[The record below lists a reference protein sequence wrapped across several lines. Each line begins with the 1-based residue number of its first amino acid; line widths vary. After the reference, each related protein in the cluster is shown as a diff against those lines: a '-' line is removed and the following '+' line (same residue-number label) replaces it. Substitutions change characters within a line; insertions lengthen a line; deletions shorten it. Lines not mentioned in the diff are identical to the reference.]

1 MHIGDCRV
9 VTFIFNNK
17 SVNSSIILRE
27 SNTPGL
33 HPFREMEANI
43 NVIRSRYTF
52 AIAEKPEENL
62 RVANYNPL
70 KLPNKIKVSS
80 NTGTLDYIY
89 DANGNKLAVKQGGT
103 MKNVYCGDF
112 VYNTSLAV
120 DYILT
125 PNGQLTRNP
134 STGAYTAQYNITDHL
149 GNVRSVVSSGNTV
162 LQSTDYY
169 PFGLAFSDANIT
181 NNRYLYNG
189 KELEDYTIGT
199 SYLGTLDYGAR
210 HYDPRIA
217 RWTVPDPM
225 AEKYY
230 GVNAYSYCMDSPLV
244 FVDPKG
250 NEVRPKG
257 NKELEL
263 IRNTVPED
271 ARCFIQLNDRGTIDA
286 SLLQQYKG
294 SSSNFSSLMELVSS
308 KLLVNVSLSDSFE
321 FMDQNGLIKSATL
334 TYLGSDPF
342 FEDRNIEYVSGLTTG
357 ETGNYGKTLF
367 PDREGLQNSPSMDIE
382 VFIHPSLSTIGAAEA
397 FSHEAYGHALLYIR
411 NGGNHTEASHKVH
424 KVKEMVETNTV
435 LKTMIL
441 DSRKETVSNL
451 RR

>member
-149 GNVRSVVSSGNTV
+149 GNVRSVVNSGSTV

-230 GVNAYSYCMDSPLV
+230 GYSSYTYCLDNPINLI
-244 FVDPKG
+244 DIKG
-250 NEVRPKG
+250 NEPIRMFIG
-257 NKELEL
+257 TAAQFKELL
-263 IRNTVPED
+263 DTSPNRVGGYTGQKAANY
-271 ARCFIQLNDRGTIDA
+271 LRG
-286 SLLQQYKG
+286 
-294 SSSNFSSLMELVSS
+294 
-308 KLLVNVSLSDSFE
+308 
-321 FMDQNGLIKSATL
+321 
-334 TYLGSDPF
+334 LGSTDIKNGRP
-342 FEDRNIEYVSGLTTG
+342 SPT
-357 ETGNYGKTLF
+357 ETGFFNNKVG
-367 PDREGLQNSPSMDIE
+367 R
-382 VFIHPSLSTIGAAEA
+382 
-397 FSHEAYGHALLYIR
+397 YIY
-411 NGGNHTEASHKVH
+411 T
-424 KVKEMVETNTV
+424 
-435 LKTMIL
+435 
-441 DSRKETVSNL
+441 
-451 RR
+451 